1 MSRHLRNGCLAVA
14 VTLLLTRVASANP
27 DLSDFSDVVS
37 VPEPATLLLVTVG
50 AGAFALWRMSR
61 R

>member
-14 VTLLLTRVASANP
+14 VMLLLTRVASANS
-27 DLSDFSDVVS
+27 DLSDFVS
-37 VPEPATLLLVTVG
+37 VPEPGTLLLVTVG
-50 AGAFALWRMSR
+50 AGALALWRMSR